1 MKKIIANITKISL
14 LALLTISANA
24 DYKLGRDYKLV
35 DNPMPVKK
43 DGIVEVT
50 ESFWYGCAHCY
61 SFEPAIN
68 SWKATL
74 DKDTKL
80 IKMPI
85 TWGGIHQLHAALYYT
100 IEALKLDPSTHSAV
114 FVTIHKEGNFLQ
126 SPKAIQVFLE
136 KFGIAPEVTSQY
148 LNSFSVKQRV
158 NRGIKYAK
166 QLKVTAVPMMIV
178 DGKYIIQSK
187 GSFTEMLK
195 VVDHVVELQRPNS

>member
-1 MKKIIANITKISL
+1 MKNYLKTITKLSL
-14 LALLTISANA
+14 LAIFAVSINA
-24 DYKLGRDYKLV
+24 EYKLGKDYRLV

-68 SWKATL
+68 SWK
-74 DKDTKL
+74 DKLGEDTKL

-85 TWGGIHQLHAALYYT
+85 TWGGIHQLHAALFYT
-100 IEALKLDPSTHSAV
+100 IESLKLDPSTHSAV

-126 SPKAIQVFLE
+126 SPKAIQEFLS
-136 KFGIAPEVTSQY
+136 KFGVAPEVTLQY
-148 LNSFSVKQRV
+148 LNSFSVKQKV

-166 QLKVTAVPMMIV
+166 QNKVSAVPMIIV
-178 DGKYIIQSK
+178 DGTYIIESK
-187 GSFTEMLK
+187 GSFIDMLK
-195 VVDHVVELQRPNS
+195 VVDHVVALQRPNS

>member
-1 MKKIIANITKISL
+1 MKNYLKTITKLSL
-14 LALLTISANA
+14 LAIFAVSISAE
-24 DYKLGRDYKLV
+24 YKLGKDYRLV

-68 SWKATL
+68 SWK
-74 DKDTKL
+74 DKLGEDTKL

-85 TWGGIHQLHAALYYT
+85 TWGGIHQLHAALFYT
-100 IEALKLDPSTHSAV
+100 IESLKLDPSTHSAV

-126 SPKAIQVFLE
+126 SPKAIQEFLS
-136 KFGIAPEVTSQY
+136 KFGVAPELTLQY
-148 LNSFSVKQRV
+148 LNSFSVKQKV

-166 QLKVTAVPMMIV
+166 QNKVSAVPMIIV
-178 DGKYIIQSK
+178 DGTYIIESK
-187 GSFTEMLK
+187 GSFIDMLK
-195 VVDHVVELQRPNS
+195 VVDHVVALQRPNS

>member
-1 MKKIIANITKISL
+1 MKKIITNITKISL
-14 LALLTISANA
+14 LALFTISANA
-24 DYKLGRDYKLV
+24 DYKLGKDFRLV

-68 SWKATL
+68 SWKLTL
-74 DKDTKL
+74 GTDTKL

-85 TWGGIHQLHAALYYT
+85 TWGGIHQLHAALFYT

-126 SPKAIQVFLE
+126 SPKAIQDFLV
-136 KFGIAPEVTSQY
+136 KFGVAPEVTSQY
-148 LNSFSVKQRV
+148 LNSFTVKQKV

-166 QLKVTAVPMMIV
+166 QVKVTAVPMMIV

-187 GSFTEMLK
+187 GSFSEMLK
-195 VVDHVVELQRPNS
+195 VVEHVVELQRPNS

>member
-1 MKKIIANITKISL
+1 MKNIILNITKLSL
-14 LALLTISANA
+14 LALFAISVTAE
-24 DYKLGRDYKLV
+24 YKLGKDYRLV

-68 SWKATL
+68 TWKAYL
-74 DKDTKL
+74 GQDTKL

-126 SPKAIQVFLE
+126 SPKAIE
-136 KFGIAPEVTSQY
+136 KFLAKFGVAPEVTSQY
-148 LNSFSVKQRV
+148 LNSFSVKQKV

-166 QLKVTAVPMMIV
+166 QVKVTAVPMMIV
-178 DGKYIIQSK
+178 DGTYIIESK
-187 GSFTEMLK
+187 GTFTDMLK
-195 VVDHVVELQRPNS
+195 VVDYVVELQRPNS

>member
-1 MKKIIANITKISL
+1 MKKIIANITKTTL
-14 LALLTISANA
+14 LIFFTISVQA
-24 DYKLGRDYKLV
+24 DYKLGKDYRLV
-35 DNPMPVKK
+35 DNPLPVKK

-68 SWKATL
+68 SWK
-74 DKDTKL
+74 DKQGQDTKL

-85 TWGGIHQLHAALYYT
+85 TWGGIHQLHAALFYT
-100 IEALKLDPSTHSAV
+100 IDSLKLDPSTHSAV

-126 SPKAIQVFLE
+126 NPKAIKDFLAN
-136 KFGIAPEVTSQY
+136 FVIAQELTEQY
-148 LNSFSVKQRV
+148 LNSFSVKQKV

-166 QLKVTAVPMMIV
+166 QLKITAVPMMVV
-178 DGKYIIQSK
+178 DGTYIIESK
-187 GSFTEMLK
+187 WSFADMLK